1 MIIHPALLGGAAFLI
16 KITLVFLLGA
26 SFAALLRNRSAAARH
41 FAWALTLGGA
51 LALPLLAPVAPRLEM
66 PVMTVAT
73 VETAA
78 VPLPEASAPER
89 DVPAAAAFEAKTA
102 LPASA
107 ASAAAAPRAAWA
119 PSPLLLLWLAGFGSV
134 LLWCAIGHWGLARLA
149 RRAVPVEDD
158 DGAWLALLDEAATL
172 AGVARPVRLLRSTA
186 VGAPMTWGFLRPVV
200 VLPMDAGE
208 WSAERRR
215 AVLLHELAH
224 VARLDCLVQLVA
236 TAACALY
243 WFHPAAWMA
252 ARRLRNESERAC
264 DDHALA
270 WGTPAADYA
279 SHLLG
284 VASRARAPRLIGAAA
299 IGMAQRSTLEARLL
313 SVLDDT
319 VPRRAM
325 SARARAAGA
334 ILLGL
339 ALAPLAAVT
348 PVARAVASE
357 VGAETEVGSE
367 KEPAA
372 AGPVV
377 EHSVNAAPG
386 EQLDLDLK
394 TGAAVQIQGWDEP
407 RVEVRARFGGLD
419 AANSRATVER
429 QEGGVKVRLY
439 FAEDGSHST
448 SHKLEI
454 RVPRR
459 FDVELSSAG
468 GDLTMTDVEGTFRG
482 STGGGELVLTRL
494 SGEAH
499 LSTGG
504 GDIRVTDSDLAGS
517 VSTGGGAVLL
527 SRVRGGLRGKSG
539 SGPVLYGETAGG
551 GDLEETADLSALE
564 IDRSKIRVPSNE
576 PTGVLHI
583 QKAGGD
589 VDLEE
594 APEGA
599 VIHTGGGEISVGRS
613 AGLVDASTGGGNVEI
628 GPVAGSVRAGTGA
641 GDIHVT
647 LADAGGERQTVDVSS
662 GSGKMIVELPAG
674 FDGAIELE
682 TSYTESHG
690 RATRI
695 ESAWQLQQEPTTDW
709 DDREGTPRRYVRAR
723 GVLGNG
729 RGLVR
734 IKTVNGD
741 IELRRAPR

>member
-1 MIIHPALLGGAAFLI
+1 MIITNPALLSGAAFVVAAFVV

-26 SFAALLRNRSAAARH
+26 LFAALLRDRSAAARH

-51 LALPLLAPVAPRLEM
+51 LALALLVPVAPRLEM
-66 PVMTVAT
+66 PVMTVMM

-78 VPLPEASAPER
+78 AVPPPEAVPLER
-89 DVPAAAAFEAKTA
+89 DVPTAAASEAKTT
-102 LPASA
+102 LPAST
-107 ASAAAAPRAAWA
+107 ASAAWA

-134 LLWCAIGHWGLARLA
+134 LLWCAIGHWGLVRLA

-158 DGAWLALLDEAATL
+158 DGAWLALLDEAATF
-172 AGVARPVRLLRSTA
+172 AGVVRPVRLLRSAA
-186 VGAPMTWGFLRPVV
+186 VGAPMTWGFLHPVV

-208 WSAERRR
+208 WSAERRQ

-279 SHLLG
+279 SHLLS
-284 VASRARAPRLIGAAA
+284 VACKARAPRLIGAAA

-357 VGAETEVGSE
+357 VGSSE

-377 EHSVNAAPG
+377 ERSVDAAPG
-386 EQLDLDLK
+386 EQLDLDLE

-407 RVEVRARFGGLD
+407 RVQVRARFGGLS
-419 AANSRATVER
+419 AADTRATVER
-429 QEGGVKVRLY
+429 QAGGVKVRLY

-448 SHKLEI
+448 SHELEI

-459 FDVELSSAG
+459 FDVQLSSAG
-468 GDLTMTDVEGTFRG
+468 GDLTVTDVEGTFRG
-482 STGGGELVLTRL
+482 STGGGELVLARL

-504 GDIRVTDSDLAGS
+504 GDIRVTDCDLEGS
-517 VSTGGGAVLL
+517 VRTGGGAVLL
-527 SRVRGGLRGKSG
+527 SRVRGGLRGSSG

-551 GDLEETADLSALE
+551 GDLDETADLSALE
-564 IDRSKIRVPSNE
+564 IDRSKIRVRSNE

-583 QKAGGD
+583 EKAGGD

-599 VIHTGGGEISVGRS
+599 VIHTGGGDVSVGRS
-613 AGLVDASTGGGNVEI
+613 AGLVDASTGGGAVEI

-647 LADAGGERQTVDVSS
+647 LADAGGERQTVDLTS

-695 ESAWQLQQEPTTDW
+695 ESAWQLQREPTTDW

>member
-1 MIIHPALLGGAAFLI
+1 MITNPALLSGAAFVV

-26 SFAALLRNRSAAARH
+26 LFAALLRNRSAAARH

-51 LALPLLAPVAPRLEM
+51 LALALLAPVAPRLEM
-66 PVMTVAT
+66 PVMTVMM

-78 VPLPEASAPER
+78 AVPAPEGSAPER
-89 DVPAAAAFEAKTA
+89 DVPAAAA
-102 LPASA
+102 
-107 ASAAAAPRAAWA
+107 SAAASEAKRTLPAAA
-119 PSPLLLLWLAGFGSV
+119 TPSPLLLLWLAGFGAV

-149 RRAVPVEDD
+149 RRAVPVEDG

-172 AGVARPVRLLRSTA
+172 AGVARPVRLLRSAA
-186 VGAPMTWGFLRPVV
+186 VGTPMTWGFLRPVV

-279 SHLLG
+279 SHLLS
-284 VASRARAPRLIGAAA
+284 VACKARAPRLIGAAA
-299 IGMAQRSTLEARLL
+299 LGMAQRSTLEARLL

-339 ALAPLAAVT
+339 ALAPLAALT

-357 VGAETEVGSE
+357 VGSEAGSE

-372 AGPVV
+372 AGSVV
-377 EHSVNAAPG
+377 ERSVDAAPG
-386 EQLDLDLK
+386 EQLDLDLES
-394 TGAAVQIQGWDEP
+394 GASVQIQGWDEP
-407 RVEVRARFGGLD
+407 RVQVRARLGGRD
-419 AANSRATVER
+419 AADTRATVER
-429 QEGGVKVRLY
+429 QAGGVKVRLY
-439 FAEDGSHST
+439 FAGRGSHST

-459 FDVELSSAG
+459 FDVQLSSSG

-482 STGGGELVLTRL
+482 STGGGELVLARL

-504 GDIRVTDSDLAGS
+504 GDIRVTDCDLEGA

-527 SRVRGGLRGKSG
+527 SRVRGGLRGSSG
-539 SGPVLYGETAGG
+539 SGPVVYGETAGG

-564 IDRSKIRVPSNE
+564 IDRSKTRVRSNE

-599 VIHTGGGEISVGRS
+599 VIHTGGGDVSVGRS
-613 AGLVDASTGGGNVEI
+613 AGLVDASTGGGKIEI

-647 LADAGGERQTVDVSS
+647 LADAGDERQTVDLTS

-695 ESAWQLQQEPTTDW
+695 ESAWQLQHEPTTDW
-709 DDREGTPRRYVRAR
+709 DDREGSPRRYVRAR

>member
-1 MIIHPALLGGAAFLI
+1 MITNPMLLAGAAFVV

-26 SFAALLRNRSAAARH
+26 LVAALLRNRSAASRH
-41 FAWALTLGGA
+41 FVWALTLGGA
-51 LALPLLAPVAPRLEM
+51 LALSLLVPVAPRWEL
-66 PVMTVAT
+66 PVMTAV
-73 VETAA
+73 TAA
-78 VPLPEASAPER
+78 AAPAPETSVPER
-89 DVPAAAAFEAKTA
+89 DVPPTAEAKTT
-102 LPASA
+102 LPAMTSSDVA
-107 ASAAAAPRAAWA
+107 GPRAAWV
-119 PSPLLLLWLAGFGSV
+119 PSPLLLLWLAGFGLV
-134 LLWCAIGHWGLARLA
+134 ILWCAIGHWGLVRLA
-149 RRAVPVEDD
+149 RRADLVD
-158 DGAWLALLDEAATL
+158 DGSWLALLDEAAAL
-172 AGVARPVRLLRSTA
+172 AGVARPVCLLRSAA

-200 VLPMDAGE
+200 MLPAGAGE

-224 VARLDCLVQLVA
+224 VARLDCLVQLAA

-264 DDHALA
+264 DDRALA
-270 WGTPAADYA
+270 CGTPAADYA

-284 VASRARAPRLIGAAA
+284 VACKARAPRLIGAAA

-325 SARARAAGA
+325 SARARVAVAV
-334 ILLGL
+334 LLSL
-339 ALAPLAAVT
+339 TLAPLAAVT
-348 PVARAVASE
+348 PVVARAVAP
-357 VGAETEVGSE
+357 EVGS
-367 KEPAA
+367 KIDPQRAPAAA
-372 AGPVV
+372 AGPVF
-377 EHSVNAAPG
+377 ERSVDAAPG
-386 EQLDLDLK
+386 EQLYLDLD
-394 TGAAVQIQGWDEP
+394 TGAEVQIQGWDES
-407 RVEVRARFGGLD
+407 RVHVRAWLGGRD
-419 AANSRATVER
+419 AADTRVTVER
-429 QEGGVKVRLY
+429 EESGVKVRSF
-439 FAEDGSHST
+439 FAQRRNSQST
-448 SHKLEI
+448 SHRLEI

-459 FDVELSSAG
+459 FDLRLSSAG
-468 GDLTMTDVEGTFRG
+468 GDLTMKDVEGTFRG
-482 STGGGELVLTRL
+482 STGGGELVLERL
-494 SGEAH
+494 SGEAR

-504 GDIRVTDSDLAGS
+504 GGIRVSDSDLKGS

-527 SRVRGGLRGKSG
+527 SRVRGGLRGSSG
-539 SGPVLYGETAGG
+539 SGPVLYGEKAGG
-551 GDLEETADLSALE
+551 SDEETADLSELD
-564 IDRSKIRVPSNE
+564 IDGSGTRIRPAE

-583 QKAGGD
+583 TKAGGD
-589 VDLEE
+589 VELEE

-599 VIHTGGGEISVGRS
+599 VISTGGGRVSVGRS
-613 AGLVDASTGGGNVEI
+613 AGLVDASTGGGDIEI
-628 GPVAGSVRAGTGA
+628 GPVAGSVQAGTGA

-647 LADAGGERQTVDVSS
+647 LADAGGERQTVDLTS

-682 TSYTESHG
+682 TAYTQSHG

-695 ESAWQLQQEPTTDW
+695 ESAWQLQHEPTTDW
-709 DDREGTPRRYVRAR
+709 DGREGTPRRYVRAR